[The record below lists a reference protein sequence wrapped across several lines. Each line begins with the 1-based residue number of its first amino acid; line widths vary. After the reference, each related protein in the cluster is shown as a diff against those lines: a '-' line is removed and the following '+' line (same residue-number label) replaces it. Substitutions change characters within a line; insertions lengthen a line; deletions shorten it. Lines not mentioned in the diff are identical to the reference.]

1 MHNFPMVGLEIP
13 PLCLFLSSMH
23 VHTLMH
29 AYTHIHT
36 HTHTHTPQSMRD
48 LVGLKV
54 QPKVTG
60 IASLAR
66 CSVNTHVEEG

>member
-13 PLCLFLSSMH
+13 PLSLFLSSMH

-29 AYTHIHT
+29 AHT
-36 HTHTHTPQSMRD
+36 HTHTHAPQSMRD

-66 CSVNTHVEEG
+66 CSVNTRVEEG